1 MGILRAFLKDEC
13 GAVTVDWVALTAGI
27 MLLGIATVYT
37 VLEEGVTPAV
47 DGINERLDSFEFPN
61 LNLPSNE

>member
-1 MGILRAFLKDEC
+1 MGILRAFLEEEC

-37 VLEEGVTPAV
+37 VLEEGVSPTV
-47 DGINERLDSFEFPN
+47 GGINERLDSFDFPN
-61 LNLPSNE
+61 LNLPGNE